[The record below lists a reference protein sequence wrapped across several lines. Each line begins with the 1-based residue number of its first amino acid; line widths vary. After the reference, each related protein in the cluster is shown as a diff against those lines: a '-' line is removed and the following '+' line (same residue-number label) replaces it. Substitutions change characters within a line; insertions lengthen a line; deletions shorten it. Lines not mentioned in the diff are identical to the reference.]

1 VDVADGEIDYM
12 RGVALAYAVNGD
24 GYLGLYATHR
34 RVLSADS
41 RHGLWPST
49 TLTRCFASNGVALFL
64 DICVGVEEAGVI
76 LQVPF

>member
-1 VDVADGEIDYM
+1 MERSITWGCCVAY
-12 RGVALAYAVNGD
+12 VVNWD

-41 RHGLWPST
+41 RRGLWPST
-49 TLTRCFASNGVALFL
+49 ALTRCFASNGVTLFL